1 MKIIC
6 PHCGENL
13 YFPLRSTFVNV
24 PEKLK
29 YVYRAM
35 KNRCNNKKTDNFKNY
50 GGRGIKLCEEWER
63 NSKAFYDWAIKN
75 GYKEGLQI
83 DRINVDGDYCPE
95 NCRFVTPKENSNNRR
110 NSIRITINGISETV
124 SYWSNIT
131 GIKQRTLYR
140 YAERSIKYAED
151 KISECIQKKAGD
163 RQCDSTPT

>member
-1 MKIIC
+1 M
-6 PHCGENL
+6 
-13 YFPLRSTFVNV
+13 
-24 PEKLK
+24 
-29 YVYRAM
+29 
-35 KNRCNNKKTDNFKNY
+35 
-50 GGRGIKLCEEWER
+50 CEEWER
-63 NSKAFYDWAIKN
+63 NSRAFYDWAIKN

-131 GIKQRTLYR
+131 GIKQRTLYK

-151 KISECIQKKAGD
+151 KISECIQKKVGD
-163 RQCDSTPT
+163 KQ